1 MATTHRRILLTATG
15 VLLLA
20 SACGGNG
27 GKTAL
32 VEQAMEVY
40 FSDETPNA
48 ECVRDALGD
57 LSESD
62 LKTLVAPLT
71 EDELSLE
78 SADEYGDVGS
88 DDPPQIQAII
98 QQCIGSEEPV
108 DMVPAPE

>member
-1 MATTHRRILLTATG
+1 MPSTHRRILLTATG

-40 FSDETPNA
+40 FSGEVPNA

-71 EDELSLE
+71 ED
-78 SADEYGDVGS
+78 GDVGS
-88 DDPPQIQAII
+88 EDPPQIQAIT
-98 QQCIGSEEPV
+98 QQCIGSEAPV
-108 DMVPAPE
+108 DTVPAPE